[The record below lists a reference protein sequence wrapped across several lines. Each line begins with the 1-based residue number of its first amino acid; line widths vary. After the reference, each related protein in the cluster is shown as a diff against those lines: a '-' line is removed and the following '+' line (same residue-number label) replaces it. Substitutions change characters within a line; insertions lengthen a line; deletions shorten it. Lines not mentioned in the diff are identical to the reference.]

1 MQHENTT
8 TSLVL
13 ASQSPRRAAIL
24 DALALTYRIAVS
36 DAEETEHYPA
46 DHLLARLSPL
56 AMQLDDHP
64 AVRAWRKG
72 NHIAQQYPT
81 AVTLAADTIVV
92 CDGVVLNKP
101 RDATDAA
108 RMLRVLEGR
117 THEVYTGMALF
128 IPQHEPIFHVE
139 CSRVTMRSLTDAEI
153 ATYVATGEPMDKA
166 GAYGIQ
172 GIAGSLVAAVDGSFT
187 NVVGLPMQ
195 ATIALLAHA
204 GIAVQTALPVAF
216 AQWRGAHPFL
226 RSDLGSAP

>member
-1 MQHENTT
+1 MQDAHRTA
-8 TSLVL
+8 SLVL

-24 DALALTYRIAVS
+24 DALALSYRVAVS

-46 DHLLARLSPL
+46 AALRAQLTPL
-56 AMQLDDHP
+56 AMPLDDHP
-64 AVRAWRKG
+64 AIRAWRKG
-72 NHIAQQYPT
+72 NHIAHQFPA

-101 RDATDAA
+101 RDPADAA
-108 RMLRVLEGR
+108 RMLRMLAGR

-128 IPQHEPIFHVE
+128 VPQHDPVFHVE
-139 CSRVTMRSLTDAEI
+139 CSRVTMRNLTDAEI